1 MTPGRSSKSAAGAG
15 SAAAIADI
23 PDTNLQL
30 EIIISKLTALETLP
44 AKVAALEKLLQ
55 DSNAKNV
62 ALQKQVA
69 AKDKIIADLTAKTN
83 SLEQYNCSW
92 SVRINNIILPNG
104 DKTETEV
111 VMQSVFDKALRPI
124 FEGAKN
130 RGLITS
136 IPDCTDVLET
146 AHILPLKSSDR
157 P

>member
-1 MTPGRSSKSAAGAG
+1 MCMGKASHVTALFEHSLLYTQPSSTYSMAPGRKTAAGAG

-69 AKDKIIADLTAKTN
+69 ANFYKTPTPKM
-83 SLEQYNCSW
+83 SPSR
-92 SVRINNIILPNG
+92 SR
-104 DKTETEV
+104 
-111 VMQSVFDKALRPI
+111 
-124 FEGAKN
+124 
-130 RGLITS
+130 
-136 IPDCTDVLET
+136 
-146 AHILPLKSSDR
+146 
-157 P
+157 

>member
-1 MTPGRSSKSAAGAG
+1 MAPGRSSKTAAGAG

-83 SLEQYNCSW
+83 SLEQYS
-92 SVRINNIILPNG
+92 
-104 DKTETEV
+104 TT
-111 VMQSVFDKALRPI
+111 AL
-124 FEGAKN
+124 GASEST
-130 RGLITS
+130 TS
-136 IPDCTDVLET
+136 FFPT
-146 AHILPLKSSDR
+146 ATRLR
-157 P
+157 RR